1 MANPILNVIPSYSVD
16 DGVTLAF
23 SANLGTNLVRGSKVE
38 IRDQLGTLIATHFY
52 IPTTYEEA
60 ASRHIIPSKQALI
73 NESIA
78 PSDWSA
84 TTTYTIDSVVKHGGA
99 TYLCIKQARGTPPN
113 EDTDSWNRVSS
124 GTTPLSILASN
135 FNSVYVDEAQFQ
147 YTLFTFVD
155 VDTSSSQTTPIGLS
169 NSSNIRS
176 AWTLPNPTIQ
186 FNNVTSPIAT
196 TSYTVNIT
204 YDTHQ
209 TTSVNKVYNP
219 IESVIWELYKVESG
233 EEILIKSS
241 DIVYNSGIQI
251 TPTTYQLNY
260 TFNQLSNGSTYKIK
274 CNATSILGMGANG
287 QTIDILV
294 SATTYQISTF
304 SVEEDSCNGRIKIE
318 SKLVDVVGNSNK
330 TPQGGEIDL
339 TGQGDYCTWNQGL
352 GFTNNWT
359 ARFWAYDLDVASSI
373 VPEQALMH
381 FESSTT
387 NGIIDGYIIQDPN
400 GYRFDLYVY
409 PSGYGG
415 VASYFQSNVVSSLGT
430 QAHPLCILI
439 GFDYDNSGTYYVKI
453 LTT

>member
-1 MANPILNVIPSYSVD
+1 MANPILDVVSSYSVSN
-16 DGVTLAF
+16 GTTLTF
-23 SANLGTNLVRGSKVE
+23 NANLGTNLVRGSKVE
-38 IRDQLGTLIATHFY
+38 IRTETGALIATHFY
-52 IPTTYEEA
+52 IPTTYDEA
-60 ASRHIIPSKQALI
+60 ASRHVIPSKQALI
-73 NESIA
+73 NESVA
-78 PSDWSA
+78 PSTWSA
-84 TTTYTIDSVVKHGGA
+84 STTYAIDAVVKHGNE
-99 TYLCIKQARGTPPN
+99 TYICIKQAQGTPPN
-113 EDTDSWNRVSS
+113 EDAESWHRISN
-124 GTTPLSILASN
+124 GTTPLSVLASN
-135 FNSVYVDEAQFQ
+135 FDSVYVDEAQFQ

-155 VDTSSSQTTPIGLS
+155 IDTSGSQTTPIGLS

-219 IESVIWELYKVESG
+219 IESIVWELYKVNGAMET
-233 EEILIKSS
+233 LVKTS
-241 DIVYNSGIQI
+241 DITYNSGTQI
-251 TPTTYQLNY
+251 TSSTYQLNY

-274 CNATSILGMGANG
+274 CNATSILGMSASG

-294 SATTYQISTF
+294 DATTYQISTF
-304 SVEEDSCNGRIKIE
+304 GVEEDSCNGRIKIT
-318 SKLVDVVGNSNK
+318 SKLVDVTGNSNV
-330 TPQGGEIDL
+330 TPQGGEINL
-339 TGQGDYCTWNQGL
+339 TNQGDYCTWNQGL

-359 ARFWAYDLDVASSI
+359 ARFWAYDLQVADRI
-373 VPEQALMH
+373 VPEQATLH

-387 NGIIDGYIIQDPN
+387 GGIIDGYVIQDPN

-409 PSGYGG
+409 PSGYDG

-430 QAHPLCILI
+430 QAHPLCIFI